1 MNNRYGR
8 RDFLKLGAGAGAAFA
23 VSDITA
29 SVGVNLP
36 KVDPER
42 TKTAPNNPVR
52 IGFVGVG
59 GRGTHLINLLLKIE
73 GLEIR
78 AVCDIVEDRVIRAQR
93 LVEQAGRPRPD
104 GYSRSETDFKR
115 MCDRDDLD
123 LIYTATPWE
132 WHVPVCVAAMETGKH
147 AATEVPA
154 AVTMDECWRLVEI
167 SEKTARHCVM
177 MENCCY
183 SRWMLMVL
191 NMVRQGVFGEL
202 LHGECGYLHDGRA
215 YVLNTDPT
223 KQWRTQHLIRRN
235 GDLYPTHG
243 LGPLAQCMNINRG
256 DQFDYLVS
264 IGSNSRGLNLFA
276 AGKFG
281 PESPQATRK
290 YAQSDVVTTLIK
302 TKNGATIIL
311 KYDMCTPRPYSRID
325 LLQGTRGI
333 FRAYPEEKIYIEG
346 RSPEH
351 AWEPADKYRQEY
363 EHPLWKALGE
373 SGGMD
378 FIENYRLIKCL
389 RTGTYPDMDVYD
401 AAAWSVVSELS
412 ERSITGKGL
421 RMDFPDFTRGR
432 WKARRPLGVIEA

>member
-1 MNNRYGR
+1 MNDRYDR
-8 RDFLKLGAGAGAAFA
+8 RDFLKMGVGAGAALA
-23 VSDITA
+23 ISDITA
-29 SVGVNLP
+29 SVGANLS

-42 TKTAPNNPVR
+42 TKTAPINPVR

-59 GRGTHLINLLLKIE
+59 GRGTHHINLLLKIE

-78 AVCDIVEDRVIRAQR
+78 SVCDIVEERVVRAQR
-93 LVEQAGRPRPD
+93 LLEQAGRPRPD
-104 GYSRSETDFKR
+104 GYSRGETDFKR

-123 LIYTATPWE
+123 LIYTATPWQ

-154 AVTMDECWRLVEI
+154 AVTIDECWKLVET
-167 SEKTARHCVM
+167 SEKTARHCIM

-215 YVLNTDPT
+215 YVLNTDPK

-264 IGSNSRGLNLFA
+264 MGSNSRGLKLFA

-281 PESPQATRK
+281 LESPQATRK

-302 TKNGATIIL
+302 TKNGATIFL

-351 AWEPADKYRQEY
+351 AWEPTDKYRQEY

-378 FIENYRLIKCL
+378 YIENYRLIKCL
-389 RTGTYPDMDVYD
+389 RTGTSPDMDVYD

-412 ERSITGKGL
+412 EHSIAGKG
-421 RMDFPDFTRGR
+421 RHMDFPDFTRSR
-432 WKARRPLGVIEA
+432 WKTRRPLGVIEA